1 MGYRQKAEVEL
12 ARLISDRLALLL
24 AEQPPRRARG
34 PGLVQSE
41 EPVPVAAGVATEA
54 ADRRRVQLSD
64 ETGGIVDEL
73 PPQRFGR
80 MHLGVICALL
90 LLSVMAAGWLLLR
103 ARPVAVASPGDVVT
117 VATPSQS
124 AASATP
130 SMAKSASKIVVHVLG
145 AVRRPG
151 LVRLPEN
158 ARVQDAIDAAGG
170 LTRQADPGEL
180 NLAQLL
186 SDGQQ
191 VLIGTARHPAGEVRE
206 QPGSGDAS
214 SGPTAQGALD
224 LNRANQAQ
232 LEELPEVGPVTAQA
246 ILAWRQEHGRFTRVE
261 ELQEVDGI
269 GPKTYGQ
276 IAPHVRV

>member
-1 MGYRQKAEVEL
+1 MGYRQKADVEL

-41 EPVPVAAGVATEA
+41 KPVPVAAGVATEA
-54 ADRRRVQLSD
+54 ADRQRGPLSD
-64 ETGGIVDEL
+64 ETGGIVGEL

-103 ARPVAVASPGDVVT
+103 ARPVAVASPGDVAT

-170 LTRQADPGEL
+170 RTRRADPGGL
-180 NLAQLL
+180 NPPQPF
-186 SDGQQ
+186 GERERGR
-191 VLIGTARHPAGEVRE
+191 VGTARRHR
-206 QPGSGDAS
+206 
-214 SGPTAQGALD
+214 
-224 LNRANQAQ
+224 
-232 LEELPEVGPVTAQA
+232 
-246 ILAWRQEHGRFTRVE
+246 
-261 ELQEVDGI
+261 
-269 GPKTYGQ
+269 
-276 IAPHVRV
+276 